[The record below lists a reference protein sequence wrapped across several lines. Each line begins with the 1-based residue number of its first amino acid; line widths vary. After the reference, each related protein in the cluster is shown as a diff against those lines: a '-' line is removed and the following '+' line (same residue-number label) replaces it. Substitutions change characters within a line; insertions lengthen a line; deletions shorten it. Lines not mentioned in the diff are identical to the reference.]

1 MSLSYFIY
9 NLRYYIVPYFLL
21 YFIMS
26 FIRTLWYIGYFIL
39 GLFFFLLEV
48 TIISEFVGNFLAFII
63 VIFLAIPFTIFLP
76 VLAYFAYGTWWQADF
91 IIQMWIFMIFY
102 HFVGY
107 LIGIYN
113 SNR

>member
-1 MSLSYFIY
+1 
-9 NLRYYIVPYFLL
+9 
-21 YFIMS
+21 MS
-26 FIRTLWYIGYFIL
+26 FIKALWYIGYLIL

-48 TIISEFVGNFLAFII
+48 AIISEFVGNFLAFII

-76 VLAYFAYGTWWQADF
+76 VLAYFAYGTWWQAGF

-102 HFVGY
+102 HFLGY